1 MSTPTASRSVSWTHG
16 RYLDA
21 GVCGVHSVDLY
32 EPRSR
37 VGRGGLCEC
46 AVEMGPA
53 YFDVYKGYCVVL
65 Y

>member
-1 MSTPTASRSVSWTHG
+1 
-16 RYLDA
+16 
-21 GVCGVHSVDLY
+21 VCGVHSVDLY